1 MKSNNAFTLIELLV
15 VMAVIGILAGLLLP
29 ALSTASDRS
38 HGLQCGRNLK
48 QLGLAWSL
56 YTKDNAD
63 QVAQNQQ
70 SAEQKL
76 PYNWAGG
83 WLDNDSSNTDNTN
96 QTLLKKGQLGAYI
109 DDLTS
114 FKCPGDRL
122 SIRIGGQTHE
132 RPRSVAMNY
141 YVGFKALG
149 RARKWQEVMNTSDFK
164 ESSPDKTFTMIV
176 QREDGI
182 NDTMYR
188 VDANRG
194 LVENPAFYHKG
205 ADNLVFGDGHVELH
219 KWNDPRTTPEII
231 RTATPWRVAPNV
243 GKGWANGNLDINWLR
258 KHATEKRSPFTVAT
272 ESNPLNL

>member
-15 VMAVIGILAGLLLP
+15 VMAVIGILAGMLLP
-29 ALSTASDRS
+29 ALSTTSDRS
-38 HGLQCGRNLK
+38 QGLQCGRNLK

-63 QVAQNQQ
+63 HVAQNQP
-70 SAEQKL
+70 SAKEKL

-83 WLDNDSSNTDNTN
+83 WLDKLESNTDNTN
-96 QTLLKKGQLGAYI
+96 QTLLKEGQLGAYM
-109 DDLTS
+109 DELAA

-122 SIRIGGQTHE
+122 SLEINGQEHE
-132 RPRSVAMNY
+132 RPRSVAMNF

-149 RARKWQEVMNTSDFK
+149 RAGEWQEVMKTGDFK
-164 ESSPDKTFTMIV
+164 ERGADKTFTMIV

-194 LVENPAFYHKG
+194 LVENPAFYHNG

-219 KWNDPRTTPEII
+219 KWIDPRTTPEIN
-231 RTATPWRVAPNV
+231 RTTTTWRVAPNV
-243 GKGWANGNLDINWLR
+243 GEGWANGNLDINWLR
-258 KHATEKRSPFTVAT
+258 THATAKRSRLAVTT
-272 ESNPLNL
+272 ESKSLDL